1 MCALSASYI
10 YIQYKVGTSMCTNS
24 KLSRTWFAGSFR
36 AHTVVRNRN
45 RTKWGLEA
53 PLGPIF
59 FIVIIY
65 FIFIVSPLSKTLG
78 PLLPISL
85 ASLIQ
90 IAIIQPKNLT
100 KTIKTF
106 TIVIVF
112 QPKKKNYFTTKKQ
125 INHVLL
131 EKLKLIFLQ
140 LQ

>member
-1 MCALSASYI
+1 
-10 YIQYKVGTSMCTNS
+10 MCTNS

-65 FIFIVSPLSKTLG
+65 FIFIVSPLSKTLS

-85 ASLIQ
+85 ASLTQ

-112 QPKKKNYFTTKKQ
+112 
-125 INHVLL
+125 
-131 EKLKLIFLQ
+131 
-140 LQ
+140 